1 MHVLGILN
9 QNVMFGYFQARTQN
23 ETWVEWAMGDPGEG
37 TVGKRGTAPHFY
49 TETSGKPAWERQG
62 ITLRTKSSHQDHL
75 CYNLQP
81 ASRLSSP
88 QKEPW
93 VPRNVSPAIST
104 QVSEPWVRGHE
115 ATGKTWEEKP
125 WSSDSGLPGLQH
137 QDRQLI
143 PHSLQMVADKRQRLT
158 CPWRDLTLREKLET
172 TYL

>member
-1 MHVLGILN
+1 MGNGWPRGGHSGEK
-9 QNVMFGYFQARTQN
+9 GYS
-23 ETWVEWAMGDPGEG
+23 
-37 TVGKRGTAPHFY
+37 PHFY
-49 TETSGKPAWERQG
+49 TETSRKPASERQG
-62 ITLRTKSSHQDHL
+62 ITLRTKSPHQDCL

-88 QKEPW
+88 QKELW

-143 PHSLQMVADKRQRLT
+143 PHSLQMVADKWQRLT